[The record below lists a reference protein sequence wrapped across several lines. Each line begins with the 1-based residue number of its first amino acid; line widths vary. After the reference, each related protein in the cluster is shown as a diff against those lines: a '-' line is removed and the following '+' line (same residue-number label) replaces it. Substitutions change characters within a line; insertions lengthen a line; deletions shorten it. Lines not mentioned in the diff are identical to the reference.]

1 MYRVRNLAPLVLLFA
16 LLSPAFAVAN
26 NKPDKKQ
33 SGEKK
38 LASEIEQILSDP
50 EAARGF
56 WGIYAVS
63 MDSGKPLYALNQDK
77 LFTPAS
83 NTKLFTTADV
93 FGLIGP
99 DYRFTTTVETS
110 GMLDKY
116 GRLNSDL
123 VLVGRGDPNLSGRT
137 LPYNMHT
144 ERKTPPIQ
152 VLQTL
157 ADQLVQQGSD
167 YVIGAD
173 DMLRISVWK
182 EPDLSETLPVRP
194 DGKISMPLLNDIP
207 AAGLTPL
214 QLKDSIT
221 EKLKKFIA
229 DPRVTVVVTAM
240 NSRRIF
246 VTGEVTH
253 TGPMPLLPDM
263 TMLQALSQAGFTQF
277 ANLKGIYLLRTENGK
292 QEKLPFNYK
301 DVIKG
306 NHPEQNIVLKPG
318 DTVVVP

>member
-1 MYRVRNLAPLVLLFA
+1 MKKAMRLAVLMGMG
-16 LLSPAFAVAN
+16 LLSA
-26 NKPDKKQ
+26 
-33 SGEKK
+33 
-38 LASEIEQILSDP
+38 
-50 EAARGF
+50 
-56 WGIYAVS
+56 
-63 MDSGKPLYALNQDK
+63 
-77 LFTPAS
+77 
-83 NTKLFTTADV
+83 
-93 FGLIGP
+93 
-99 DYRFTTTVETS
+99 
-110 GMLDKY
+110 GMLAQTRGADAYKSDKSAAQA
-116 GRLNSDL
+116 LDAS
-123 VLVGRGDPNLSGRT
+123 S
-137 LPYNMHT
+137 
-144 ERKTPPIQ
+144 
-152 VLQTL
+152 
-157 ADQLVQQGSD
+157 GSD

-194 DGKISMPLLNDIP
+194 DGKISMPLLNDVP

-221 EKLKKFIA
+221 DKLKKFIA

-246 VTGEVTH
+246 VSGEVTH
-253 TGPMPLLPDM
+253 TGPMVLLPHM
-263 TMLQALSQAGFTQF
+263 TILQALSQAGFTQF
-277 ANLKGIYLLRTENGK
+277 ANVKGIYLLRTENGK